1 MCSPGLN
8 VFLTVRRLCLW
19 RQRPRLTFT
28 AVSAAACLLP
38 TALYY
43 GRYGWEFLWEA
54 YLYHFARTDHRE
66 PHSHPIR
73 PDPRRF
79 QPDQA

>member
-54 YLYHFARTDHRE
+54 YLYHFARTDHRA
-66 PHSHPIR
+66 PHSRPIR
-73 PDPRRF
+73 PDPRPF

>member
-1 MCSPGLN
+1 MFSPGSSL
-8 VFLTVRRLCLW
+8 LTSRRLCPW

-66 PHSHPIR
+66 HTATRLGLIR
-73 PDPRRF
+73 
-79 QPDQA
+79 ALSNN

>member
-1 MCSPGLN
+1 MFSPGSSL
-8 VFLTVRRLCLW
+8 LTSRRLCLW

-28 AVSAAACLLP
+28 TVSAAACLLP

-54 YLYHFARTDHRE
+54 YLYHFARTDHRK
-66 PHSHPIR
+66 P
-73 PDPRRF
+73 
-79 QPDQA
+79 PDQA